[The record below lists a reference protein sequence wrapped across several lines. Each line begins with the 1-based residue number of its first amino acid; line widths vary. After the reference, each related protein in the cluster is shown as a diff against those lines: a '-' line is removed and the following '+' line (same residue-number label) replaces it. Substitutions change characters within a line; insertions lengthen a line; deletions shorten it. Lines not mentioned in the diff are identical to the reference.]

1 MKFTTILAASLATTA
16 LACEFDNCD
25 NVDNGSC
32 GDACCKLHFLIEG
45 ESTTSVM
52 NKLNSSIEM
61 KGPDGL
67 YTGMMTAEG
76 TMTFGDLRPFDKPV
90 DFIGQAW

>member
-1 MKFTTILAASLATTA
+1 MKFSAILASILATSA
-16 LACEFDNCD
+16 AACTFDNCL
-25 NVDNGSC
+25 NVDSGSC
-32 GDACCKLHFLIEG
+32 GTACCKLQFLIEG
-45 ESTTSVM
+45 ETTTEVM
-52 NKLNSSIEM
+52 NKMNSTIEM

-67 YTGMMTAEG
+67 YTPMMTAEG